1 MPKKE
6 VFRGNKNHYLIFEML
21 SLGKISKKEDT
32 SFKRGTLK
40 GFGSLSQNRSLELF
54 KLPPTM
60 LQWKSHRF
68 TKRK

>member
-1 MPKKE
+1 MRKKE

-32 SFKRGTLK
+32 SFKRGKLK

-60 LQWKSHRF
+60 LQ
-68 TKRK
+68 